1 MDRCPHVQWL
11 GLEGLVPNWA
21 LLDSDRL
28 NMVINQLRDPLQQFP
43 SLLLF
48 LGTKSKTTALR
59 GLYVGNNPTRR
70 PPHGI
75 ANLHVDS
82 NTTESEQPIIFADCT
97 VKEECSSLNDGYHGC
112 HDQSRF
118 AIYREQDDPVLKLS
132 SMVTYVHLN
141 LLFPFTHVV
150 CIFADDFGGNVSCSQ
165 YIDNWIQ
172 LGTEQDARGR
182 PQLVIVTSQLTG
194 IDAFVQIECSSKFSL
209 LFDSLAI
216 LTSDV
221 SACPSD
227 PASQFLQTRLRCITD
242 DVREDRRARHLLFSA
257 LHVAEAFSAA
267 VPQFARNPRRAV
279 DMLRC
284 FAQPLISW
292 PAFHTSLNAFF
303 AVAANIESPPPLVF
317 DFIASTM
324 LVHAYRA
331 QTHRGCMDT
340 VSWSAHL
347 RVLT

>member
-11 GLEGLVPNWA
+11 GLECLVPDWA

-43 SLLLF
+43 SILLF

-97 VKEECSSLNDGYHGC
+97 VKAECSSLTDGYHGC

-118 AIYREQDDPVLKLS
+118 AIYREQDDPILKLS
-132 SMVTYVHLN
+132 SMVAYVHLN

-150 CIFADDFGGNVSCSQ
+150 CIFADDFGGNASCSQ

-172 LGTEQDARGR
+172 LGTEQDALGR
-182 PQLVIVTSQLTG
+182 PQLVIVTSQLTR

-209 LFDSLAI
+209 LFDSLVI

-242 DVREDRRARHLLFSA
+242 DVREDRRARHLLFSG
-257 LHVAEAFSAA
+257 LHVVEAFSAA
-267 VPQFARNPRRAV
+267 VPQFARNPRRSV

-284 FAQPLISW
+284 FAQPSISW
-292 PAFHTSLNAFF
+292 RAFRTSLNAFS
-303 AVAANIESPPPLVF
+303 AVAANMESRPQLVF

-331 QTHRGCMDT
+331 QTHRGCIELSLGVCT
-340 VSWSAHL
+340 
-347 RVLT
+347 